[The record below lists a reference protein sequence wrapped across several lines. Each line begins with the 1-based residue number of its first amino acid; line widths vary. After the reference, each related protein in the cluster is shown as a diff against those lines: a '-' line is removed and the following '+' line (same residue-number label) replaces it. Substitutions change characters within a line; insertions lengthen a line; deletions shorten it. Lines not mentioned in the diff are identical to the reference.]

1 METARRILLLIGA
14 ACLLGAAANAISPR
28 GLSWSRPLGRGI
40 AAQVTDAG
48 MVPVALEDVRKMV
61 AAKSVRL
68 IDARKP
74 ELFAIGRLPGA
85 VNLPWDPDAP
95 PRDVPAQDK
104 PLVLYC
110 DNEFCE
116 QSLHLGRWLRSKGV
130 RNVAVFVDGYEA
142 WWNARGPVD
151 EN

>member
-1 METARRILLLIGA
+1 VDTARRILLLIGA
-14 ACLLGAAANAISPR
+14 ACLFGAAANAVSPR
-28 GLSWSRPLGRGI
+28 GISWTRPLGRGI

-48 MVPVALEDVRKMV
+48 MVPVGLDDVRKIV
-61 AAKSVRL
+61 AEKSARF

-74 ELFAIGRLPGA
+74 ELFSIGRLPGA
-85 VNLPWDPDAP
+85 INVPWDADAP
-95 PRDVPAQDK
+95 PKSLPERDK

-116 QSLHLGRWLRSKGV
+116 QSLRLGEHLRKLGYRDI
-130 RNVAVFVDGYEA
+130 AVFVDGYEA

-151 EN
+151 QD

>member
-1 METARRILLLIGA
+1 METTRRILIILAIA
-14 ACLLGAAANAISPR
+14 AATGAAANALSPR

-48 MVPVALEDVRKMV
+48 MVPVGLEDVRKMV
-61 AAKSVRL
+61 AANSARL

-85 VNLPWDPDAP
+85 LNVPWDPDAP
-95 PRDVPAQDK
+95 PKSIPPRDK
-104 PLVLYC
+104 PLILYC

-116 QSLHLGRWLRSKGV
+116 QSLRLGLWLRSKGV
-130 RNVAVFVDGYEA
+130 RDIAVFVDGYEA
-142 WWNARGPVD
+142 WWNARGAVD
-151 EN
+151 QD